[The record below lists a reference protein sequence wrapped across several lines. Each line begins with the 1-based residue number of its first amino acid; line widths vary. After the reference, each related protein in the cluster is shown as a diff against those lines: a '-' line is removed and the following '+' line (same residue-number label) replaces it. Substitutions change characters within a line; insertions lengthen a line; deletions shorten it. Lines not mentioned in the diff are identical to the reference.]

1 MRHRILM
8 IENDADDRYLT
19 EEMFLS
25 QGFDADVDF
34 IDSNALQSYLD
45 TQQDKPHL
53 IILDCDA
60 RLHLF
65 TNLIKQIRR
74 TASYQLVP
82 IVVLSNTTRPED
94 VQESYSCGANSY
106 ITKPADYEGALFKIS
121 SFINYW
127 FQTVE
132 LPGV

>member
-1 MRHRILM
+1 M

-19 EEMFLS
+19 KEMFLS

-34 IDSNALQSYLD
+34 IDSNALQPYLGN
-45 TQQDKPHL
+45 QHNKPHL
-53 IILDCDA
+53 VILDCDA
-60 RLHLF
+60 RLHSF
-65 TNLIKQIRR
+65 TNLIKEIRR
-74 TASYQLVP
+74 TASYQFIPV
-82 IVVLSNTTRPED
+82 VVLSNTSRPED

-132 LPGV
+132 LPGA